1 VTLFDWLLFLHITG
15 GFFLIGGIAA
25 AGILNFAAIGKERR
39 PSEIAFLYGLVRY
52 AVVLIMV
59 GLLFTL
65 VFGLWLVHEAG
76 FGYGETWVV
85 LAIVLWLVGSAMG
98 NLGGRREVETRRMA
112 ERLAAEGDVPSS
124 DLRLRVLDPVG
135 LALSY
140 GSGLVAI
147 AVLGLMVWKPG
158 A

>member
-1 VTLFDWLLFLHITG
+1 MSLFDWLLFLHITG
-15 GFFLIGGIAA
+15 AFFLIGGIAA
-25 AGILNFAAIGKERR
+25 AGILNAAAIGKERR

-52 AVVLIMV
+52 AVVLIMI

-65 VFGLWLVHEAG
+65 AFGLWLVHEAG
-76 FGYGETWVV
+76 FSYGDTWIV
-85 LAIVLWLVGSAMG
+85 LAIVLWVIGSAMG
-98 NLGGRREVETRRMA
+98 NLGGRREVETRHMA
-112 ERLAAEGDVPSS
+112 ERLAAEGDAPSPE
-124 DLRLRVLDPVG
+124 LRTRIVDPVG

-140 GSGLVAI
+140 GSGLVAL

>member
-1 VTLFDWLLFLHITG
+1 VTLFDWLLFLHVTG
-15 GFFLIGGIAA
+15 AFFLIGGISA

-85 LAIVLWLVGSAMG
+85 LAIVLWVVGSAMG

-112 ERLAAEGDVPSS
+112 ERLAAEGDVPSD
-124 DLRLRVLDPVG
+124 DLRVRVLDPVG